1 MRGMRT
7 RSKTRFGSIGAK
19 IFIAMSSLIVLMLLI
34 LWLTQTVFLSTFY
47 EFVKKYAA
55 YDTSNTL
62 IDNIDNEDID
72 SLAQGLA
79 NYHNACVK
87 IVNASRGYT
96 VMNDCDIHNEELDC
110 VLHSIHYNQDL
121 YQNWLT
127 RADENGGF
135 YIEILDKDKFDNS
148 SFDPDDF
155 KGNVPSIET
164 DHIISV
170 ATTQNANGDVI
181 LIILNSS
188 IQPVDATVRTIRSQ
202 LVVISVFMMF
212 AAFIVAYFVSKH
224 MSSPIADINKKAKE
238 LAKGN
243 YDIHF
248 EERGPIEAV
257 ELARTLNR
265 TVEELSKLDK
275 MQKDLIA
282 NISHDLRT
290 PLTMISGYSEVMRD
304 IPGENTP
311 ENMQVIIDETA
322 RLSSLVN
329 DLLNVSKLQSGTQ
342 RLDITK
348 LNITDVINKTIE
360 RYEHLTSHNGYIITF
375 DNREDVYVMADEV
388 RILQVV
394 YNLINNAIN
403 YTGSDRRITVA
414 QALYDDVVRIS
425 VTDTGVGISEEDLP
439 LIWDRYYKVDKVHT
453 RAKIGTGLGLS
464 IVKNI
469 LLLHN
474 CRFGVSSE
482 LGEGSTFWFEF
493 KVVDVV
499 RRRPPVSSFMLDVDP
514 VAPYAFEGIGNSALA
529 DASEE
534 KNGDDEPVDPAEE

>member
-1 MRGMRT
+1 MSTLRKK
-7 RSKTRFGSIGAK
+7 SKFGSMGAK
-19 IFIAMSSLIVLMLLI
+19 IFIAMLSLILLMLLI

-47 EFVKKYAA
+47 EYVKKYAA
-55 YDTSNTL
+55 FNASNN
-62 IDNIDNEDID
+62 IAENIDNKDIS
-72 SLAQGLA
+72 SLAANLA
-79 NYHNACVK
+79 DYHNACIK
-87 IVNASRGYT
+87 IVNASKGF
-96 VMNDCDIHNEELDC
+96 VILDGCDIHNDELDC
-110 VLHSIHYNQDL
+110 VMHSINYKQDL
-121 YQNWLT
+121 YKEWLK
-127 RADENGGF
+127 RANDNDGF
-135 YIEILDKDKFDNS
+135 YIEIFDKDIFDNS
-148 SFDPDDF
+148 NFNPDNF
-155 KGNVPSIET
+155 KGNVPRFEG

-170 ATTQNANGDVI
+170 ATTQNSKNETI

-188 IQPVDATVRTIRSQ
+188 IQPVDSTVRTIRSQ
-202 LVVISVFMMF
+202 LLFVSVFMIF
-212 AAFIVAYFVSKH
+212 VAFIATYFVSKH
-224 MSSPIADINKKAKE
+224 MSSPIVDINNKAKE

-243 YDIHF
+243 YDVHF
-248 EERGPIEAV
+248 EERGPIESV
-257 ELARTLNR
+257 ELAKTLNH

-342 RLDITK
+342 RLEVKKINLTDIVK
-348 LNITDVINKTIE
+348 KSIE
-360 RYEHLTSHNGYIITF
+360 RYEHLISHKGYDVTF
-375 DNREDVYVMADEV
+375 DEREDVYVMADEV

-403 YTGSDRRITVA
+403 YTGADKRVRVVQKI
-414 QALYDDVVRIS
+414 DNDIVRIS
-425 VTDTGVGISEEDLP
+425 VIDSGAGISEEDLP
-439 LIWDRYYKVDKVHT
+439 LIWDRYFKVDKVHA

-474 CRFGVSSE
+474 SRFGVSSE
-482 LGEGSTFWFEF
+482 VGEGSTFWFEL
-493 KVVDVV
+493 KIVDIE
-499 RRRPPVSSFMLDVDP
+499 RRKPDVSSFMLDTDSIASSLYDLVQPNDNVDEMP
-514 VAPYAFEGIGNSALA
+514 
-529 DASEE
+529 EE
-534 KNGDDEPVDPAEE
+534 IDETDTTTDE